1 MIRGGVFGYIGF
13 ACILFLASR
22 LVLLAVIG
30 KYRKEGKTIPDRLK
44 NVLQFVTKYHRYV
57 GITVV
62 GVILLHAIL
71 QIRYYGFIPPAGLVA
86 GLLMLTQGVL
96 GLGLTKQ
103 KDKERR
109 KKMALLHR
117 ILGILLVTAV
127 LVHRII
133 GYLTK

>member
-22 LVLLAVIG
+22 PLLLAVIG

-44 NVLQFVTKYHRYV
+44 KVLQFVTKYHRYV
-57 GITVV
+57 GFTVV
-62 GVILLHAIL
+62 GVIVLHAIL
-71 QIRYYGFIPPAGLVA
+71 QISYYGFIPPAGLLA
-86 GLLMLTQGVL
+86 GLLLLTQGVL

-109 KKMALLHR
+109 KKMASLHRKLGITIVAAVFLHR
-117 ILGILLVTAV
+117 IV
-127 LVHRII
+127 

>member
-57 GITVV
+57 G
-62 GVILLHAIL
+62 
-71 QIRYYGFIPPAGLVA
+71 
-86 GLLMLTQGVL
+86 
-96 GLGLTKQ
+96 
-103 KDKERR
+103 
-109 KKMALLHR
+109 
-117 ILGILLVTAV
+117 
-127 LVHRII
+127 
-133 GYLTK
+133 